1 MIIGEKEIVISW
13 QLVDDETATNV
24 GEETVTIQVWA
35 SLEDGF
41 GWTPISH
48 SSDIEGSL
56 QESTLF
62 VDSLGRRM
70 LARAA
75 RWWADNEQILQGEDE
90 DFAEWRHVNQ
100 IENEA
105 DRAWANSL
113 QI

>member
-1 MIIGEKEIVISW
+1 MEGFYEG
-13 QLVDDETATNV
+13 AT
-24 GEETVTIQVWA
+24 
-35 SLEDGF
+35 
-41 GWTPISH
+41 
-48 SSDIEGSL
+48 
-56 QESTLF
+56 
-62 VDSLGRRM
+62 
-70 LARAA
+70 ARAA